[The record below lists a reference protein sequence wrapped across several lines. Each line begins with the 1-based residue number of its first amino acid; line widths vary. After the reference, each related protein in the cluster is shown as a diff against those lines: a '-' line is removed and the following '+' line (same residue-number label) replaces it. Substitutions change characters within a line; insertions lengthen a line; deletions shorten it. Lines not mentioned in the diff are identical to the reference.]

1 MLDINSMSEEER
13 VLCFPIE
20 VSKDDSL
27 VGQTHRT
34 CINFV
39 RAKSAPSLDCQP
51 GPLQQVN
58 QITHW
63 LDGSMIY
70 GSSES
75 TTKSLR
81 LYEGGRL
88 KSLIGDDGKDQLLIN
103 PNAKCQG
110 PSGTCALA
118 GNI

>member
-1 MLDINSMSEEER
+1 MSEEER

-20 VSKDDSL
+20 VSKDDPL
-27 VGQTHRT
+27 VAQANRT

-39 RAKSAPSLDCQP
+39 RAISAPSLDCKP

-81 LYEGGRL
+81 LYEGGQL
-88 KSLIGDDGKDQLLIN
+88 KSLIGDDSKDQLLIN